1 MRNSNASAVWF
12 GLICGLIAG
21 MFIGAGIISSEWKA
35 GAIERGLAQYC
46 PLTGEW
52 AWVGECDK

>member
-1 MRNSNASAVWF
+1 MISAQDGFIMAVV
-12 GLICGLIAG
+12 GLVLGLALG
-21 MFIGAGIISSEWKA
+21 MTGISSEWRA
-35 GAIERGLAQYC
+35 DTIERGLAQYC